1 MSKPNIFQ
9 MIGNFAKASAKY
21 AASGFKPVT
30 EDQYVERL
38 QACSTCPHLKEENMT
53 CGICG
58 CYIEVKAGWQT
69 SECPDKPNR
78 WLPITKGVGG
88 KPLDIKPKSNDK

>member
-30 EDQYVERL
+30 EDQYVERI
-38 QACSTCPHLKEENMT
+38 QACSTCPHLKE
-53 CGICG
+53 
-58 CYIEVKAGWQT
+58 
-69 SECPDKPNR
+69 
-78 WLPITKGVGG
+78 
-88 KPLDIKPKSNDK
+88 